1 MMMCNVQIEKLPPSH
16 ITVRHGHVVLNKK
29 KKPEEILS
37 QIPNQPD
44 SPGRCAICR
53 SFVNQCD
60 RVSCLNSECSL
71 HCHLI
76 CLSQRFVESNQYVPI
91 IGSCPSCKQMM
102 LWGDIVRKFKGI
114 ADAIALVD
122 DE

>member
-1 MMMCNVQIEKLPPSH
+1 M
-16 ITVRHGHVVLNKK
+16 TVRHGHIVLNKK

-44 SPGRCAICR
+44 SPVRCSICK
-53 SFVNQCD
+53 SFITKCD

-71 HCHLI
+71 NCHLM
-76 CLSQRFVESNQYVPI
+76 CLSQRFVEPGQYVPI
-91 IGSCPSCKQMM
+91 IGSCPGCKQIM

-122 DE
+122 DEY